1 MTADRDLAEDR
12 LHGSSFRHG
21 CIGEC
26 AQIILDRSEILHHIR
41 IAHGEYDGAT
51 GGAIE
56 NRVSKDPVAS
66 SMATV
71 FVKPPPAPRIALPAV
86 GTTYTA
92 AITCSAASTASTT
105 GGFMPAAERA
115 ST

>member
-1 MTADRDLAEDR
+1 MESTTVRWAA
-12 LHGSSFRHG
+12 
-21 CIGEC
+21 
-26 AQIILDRSEILHHIR
+26 RSR
-41 IAHGEYDGAT
+41 IA
-51 GGAIE
+51 
-56 NRVSKDPVAS
+56 VSKDPVAS

-71 FVKPPPAPRIALPAV
+71 FFKPPPAARMALPAV

-105 GGFMPAAERA
+105 DGFMPAAERG